1 MNLYELCV
9 KIGADVTDVNKGIDE
24 TEKKT
29 SGLGEKIK
37 NGLAAVGKAAV
48 VGVTAAATA
57 IGTIG
62 TKAIQAYADYEQL
75 VGGVETLFG
84 AGGQSVE
91 EYAASVGKSVD
102 EVKRAYNDLITAQEG
117 VMEDAANAY
126 KTAGMSANEYMET
139 VTSFA
144 AALSANLGGDTM
156 AAAEYARVAVTD
168 MADNANKMG
177 SSMESIQNAYQGF
190 AKQNYSMLDNLKLGY
205 GGTAAEM
212 YRLLSNAKEIDETFD
227 AVFSLDEKGHLEANY
242 SDIVQAIHIVQT
254 EMGITGTTAK
264 EAASTIQGSFGMVKA
279 AWQNLVTGLADPDQN
294 LGTLV
299 GNFTDS
305 IVVAGNNLIPR
316 IQELLPRIV
325 EAITTLM
332 VTVSTQLPGILGSV
346 LPSLIEGAS
355 NLVTGLMSAL
365 PEILTVL
372 GDIAPTAIGI
382 LVPAIVELLPEII
395 QTGIDVVI
403 SLVQGITE
411 TLPELIPAAT
421 EAIIKIAET
430 LTDPGNLGNLVDAA
444 LEIILALADGI
455 IDAVPRLL
463 EVAPKIITNLITA
476 LIENFPK
483 IIESGVKLVMSLVD
497 GLIKSIPQ
505 LTAAVP
511 KLIIGI
517 VQGILDN
524 LPQII
529 MSGPK
534 IIMALI
540 EGLISAIPDLVL
552 AVPTLIKSI
561 VDTFLNYDW
570 GSIGR
575 NIVSGIKNG
584 VLNTWN
590 GLKSGVGT
598 AVNGL
603 VGGVESI
610 LGIAS
615 PSKVFARIGGY
626 MAEGLGQGFDRE
638 MTGVRK
644 DIEDQ
649 MTFGTTSFSVSG
661 AAKSSVGV
669 VNGLLAN
676 NQPGGLTQVNLVVD
690 GQTLARVL
698 FDPLRGEILQRGVS
712 LA

>member
-24 TEKKT
+24 TGKKT
-29 SGLGEKIK
+29 SDLGEKIK
-37 NGLAAVGKAAV
+37 SGLATVGKAAV

-84 AGGQSVE
+84 TSAESAE
-91 EYAASVGKSVD
+91 EYAAQTGEAVD
-102 EVKRAYNDLITAQEG
+102 DVRMKWASLSRAQNIIMYRAQ
-117 VMEDAANAY
+117 NAF
-126 KTAGMSANEYMET
+126 KTAGLSANEYMET

-144 AALSANLGGDTM
+144 AALVSSMGGDTE
-156 AAAEYARVAVTD
+156 AAAQRADLAITD

-205 GGTAAEM
+205 GGTAKEM
-212 YRLLSNAKEIDETFD
+212 YRLLSDAKEIDETFD

-279 AWQNLVTGLADPDQN
+279 AWQNLVTGLADPDQD
-294 LGTLV
+294 LGALV

-305 IVVAGNNLIPR
+305 VVVAGNNLIPR

-325 EAITTLM
+325 EAVSALM
-332 VTVSTQLPGILGSV
+332 GTVSTQLPGILGST

-372 GDIAPTAIGI
+372 GDIAPTAIGV

-463 EVAPKIITNLITA
+463 EVAPKLITNLITA

-529 MSGPK
+529 LAGPQ
-534 IIMALI
+534 IILALI
-540 EGLISAIPDLVL
+540 EGLISAIPDLVQ

-570 GSIGR
+570 GSIGS

-584 VLNTWN
+584 ILNTWN
-590 GLKSGVGT
+590 GLKTGVGK

-603 VGGVESI
+603 VSGVESI
-610 LGIAS
+610 LEISS

-638 MTGVRK
+638 MTGVQK

-649 MTFGTTSFSVSG
+649 MNFGTTSFSVSG

-676 NQPGGLTQVNLVVD
+676 NQPSGLTQVNLVVD

>member
-1 MNLYELCV
+1 MTLFDLVV
-9 KIGADVTDVNKGIDE
+9 KIGADVSDVNRGIED
-24 TEKKT
+24 TGKKT
-29 SGLGEKIK
+29 SALGEKIK
-37 NGLAAVGKAAV
+37 SGLAAAGKAAV

-62 TKAIQAYADYEQL
+62 TKAVQAYADYEQL
-75 VGGVETLFG
+75 VGGVETLFKDS
-84 AGGQSVE
+84 QDKVM
-91 EYAASVGKSVD
+91 EYA
-102 EVKRAYNDLITAQEG
+102 N
-117 VMEDAANAY
+117 NAY
-126 KTAGMSANEYMET
+126 KTAGLSANEYMET
-139 VTSFA
+139 VTSF
-144 AALSANLGGDTM
+144 SASLLQSLDGDTS
-156 AAAEYARVAVTD
+156 AAAEKANLALTD
-168 MADNANKMG
+168 MSDNANKMG
-177 SSMESIQNAYQGF
+177 SDMTLIQNAYQGF
-190 AKQNYSMLDNLKLGY
+190 AKANYTMLDNLKLGY
-205 GGTAAEM
+205 GGTQAEM
-212 YRLLSNAKEIDETFD
+212 QRLLED
-227 AVFSLDEKGHLEANY
+227 AEKISGIKYDISSYA
-242 SDIVQAIHIVQT
+242 DIVDAIHVVQA

-279 AWQNLVTGLADPDQN
+279 AWKNLVTGLADPDQN

-332 VTVSTQLPGILGSV
+332 VTVSTQLPGILGST

-505 LTAAVP
+505 LTASVP

-517 VQGILDN
+517 VQGILNN

-529 MSGPK
+529 LTGPQ
-534 IIMALI
+534 IILALI
-540 EGLISAIPDLVL
+540 EGLISAIPDLVQ

-584 VLNTWN
+584 VSNTWN

-615 PSKVFARIGGY
+615 PSKVFARIGGF

-676 NQPGGLTQVNLVVD
+676 NQPSGLTQVNLVVD

>member
-24 TEKKT
+24 TGKKM

-37 NGLAAVGKAAV
+37 NGLAAAGKAAV

-57 IGTIG
+57 VGALG
-62 TKAIQAYADYEQL
+62 TKAVQAYADYEQL
-75 VGGVETLFG
+75 VGGVETLFKDS
-84 AGGQSVE
+84 QDKVM
-91 EYAASVGKSVD
+91 EYA
-102 EVKRAYNDLITAQEG
+102 N
-117 VMEDAANAY
+117 NAY
-126 KTAGMSANEYMET
+126 KTAGLSANEYMET
-139 VTSFA
+139 VTSF
-144 AALSANLGGDTM
+144 SASLLQSLDGDTS
-156 AAAEYARVAVTD
+156 AAAEKANLALTD
-168 MADNANKMG
+168 MSDNANKMG
-177 SSMESIQNAYQGF
+177 TDMTSIQNAYQGF
-190 AKQNYSMLDNLKLGY
+190 AKANYTMLDNLKLGY
-205 GGTAAEM
+205 GGTQAEM
-212 YRLLSNAKEIDETFD
+212 QRLLED
-227 AVFSLDEKGHLEANY
+227 AEKISGIKYDISSYA
-242 SDIVQAIHIVQT
+242 DIVDAIHVVQT

-264 EAASTIQGSFGMVKA
+264 EAAATIQGSFGMVKA
-279 AWQNLVTGLADPDQN
+279 AWQNLVTGLADPEQD
-294 LGTLV
+294 LGALV

-305 IVVAGNNLIPR
+305 VVIAGNNLIPR

-325 EAITTLM
+325 EAVTSL
-332 VTVSTQLPGILGSV
+332 VGTVSEQLPALLESV
-346 LPSLIEGAS
+346 LPSLIEGATS
-355 NLVTGLMSAL
+355 LIAGLMAAL
-365 PEILTVL
+365 PAVLAVL
-372 GDIAPTAIGI
+372 GDVAPIVIGI
-382 LVPAIVELLPEII
+382 LVPALIDLLPQIV
-395 QTGIDVVI
+395 QTGIDVIV
-403 SLVQGITE
+403 SLVQGISE
-411 TLPELIPAAT
+411 AMPELIPAAT
-421 EAIIKIAET
+421 EAILEIVDT
-430 LTDPGNLGNLVDAA
+430 LTNPDNIGKLVDAA
-444 LEIILALADGI
+444 LKIILTLADGI

-463 EVAPKIITNLITA
+463 EVAPKIIENLVTA

-483 IIESGVKLVMSLVD
+483 IIESGVKLVMSLID

-505 LTAAVP
+505 LTETAP

-524 LPQII
+524 LPEII

-540 EGLISAIPDLVL
+540 EGLISAIPDLVQ

-570 GSIGR
+570 GSIGS

-584 VLNTWN
+584 ILNTWN
-590 GLKSGVGT
+590 GLKTGVGK

-638 MTGVRK
+638 MTGVQK

-649 MTFGTTSFSVSG
+649 MNFGTTSFSVSG

-676 NQPGGLTQVNLVVD
+676 NQPNPLTQVNLVVD

>member
-1 MNLYELCV
+1 MNLFELCV

-24 TEKKT
+24 TGKKT
-29 SGLGEKIK
+29 SDLGEKIK
-37 NGLAAVGKAAV
+37 SGLATVGKAAV

-84 AGGQSVE
+84 TSAGSAE
-91 EYAASVGKSVD
+91 EYAAQTGEAVD
-102 EVKRAYNDLITAQEG
+102 DVRMKWASLSRAQNIIMYRAQ
-117 VMEDAANAY
+117 NAF
-126 KTAGMSANEYMET
+126 KTAGLSANEYMET

-144 AALSANLGGDTM
+144 AALVSSMGGDTE
-156 AAAEYARVAVTD
+156 AAAQRADLAITD

-205 GGTAAEM
+205 GGTAKEM
-212 YRLLSNAKEIDETFD
+212 YRLLSDAKEIDETFD

-279 AWQNLVTGLADPDQN
+279 AWQNLVTGLADPDQD
-294 LGTLV
+294 LGALV

-305 IVVAGNNLIPR
+305 VVVAGNNLIPR

-325 EAITTLM
+325 EAISALM
-332 VTVSTQLPGILGSV
+332 GTVSTQLPAILGST

-463 EVAPKIITNLITA
+463 EVAPKLITNLITA

-517 VQGILDN
+517 VQGLLDN

-529 MSGPK
+529 LAGPQ
-534 IIMALI
+534 IILALI
-540 EGLISAIPDLVL
+540 EGLISAIPDLVQ

-570 GSIGR
+570 GSIGS

-584 VLNTWN
+584 ILNTWN
-590 GLKSGVGT
+590 GLKTGVGK

-603 VGGVESI
+603 VSGVESI
-610 LGIAS
+610 LEISS

-638 MTGVRK
+638 MTGVQK

-649 MTFGTTSFSVSG
+649 MNFGTTSFSVSG

>member
-24 TEKKT
+24 TGKKT
-29 SGLGEKIK
+29 SDLGEKIK

-316 IQELLPRIV
+316 IQELLSRIV
-325 EAITTLM
+325 EAISGLLGTI
-332 VTVSTQLPGILGSV
+332 STQLPGILSSV
-346 LPSLIEGAS
+346 LPSLIEGATS
-355 NLVTGLMSAL
+355 LVTGLMSAL

-403 SLVQGITE
+403 SLVQGISE

-476 LIENFPK
+476 LTENFPK
-483 IIESGVKLVMSLVD
+483 IIESGAKLVTSLVD

-505 LTAAVP
+505 LVAAAP

-517 VQGILDN
+517 VNGIIAN

-529 MSGPK
+529 LAGPQ
-534 IIMALI
+534 IILALI
-540 EGLISAIPDLVL
+540 EGLISAIPDLVQ

-584 VLNTWN
+584 VSNTWN

-638 MTGVRK
+638 MLGVRK

-676 NQPGGLTQVNLVVD
+676 NQPSGLTQVNLVVD

>member
-1 MNLYELCV
+1 MNLFELCV

-24 TEKKT
+24 TGKKT
-29 SGLGEKIK
+29 SDLGEKIK
-37 NGLAAVGKAAV
+37 SGLATVGKAAV

-84 AGGQSVE
+84 TSAGSAE
-91 EYAASVGKSVD
+91 EYAAQTGEAVD
-102 EVKRAYNDLITAQEG
+102 DVRMKWASLSRAQNIIMYRAQ
-117 VMEDAANAY
+117 NAF
-126 KTAGMSANEYMET
+126 KTAGLSANEYMET

-144 AALSANLGGDTM
+144 AALVSSMGGDTE
-156 AAAEYARVAVTD
+156 AAAQRADLAITD

-205 GGTAAEM
+205 GGTAKEM
-212 YRLLSNAKEIDETFD
+212 YRLLSDAKEIDETFD

-279 AWQNLVTGLADPDQN
+279 AWQNLVTGLADPDQD
-294 LGTLV
+294 LGALV

-305 IVVAGNNLIPR
+305 VVVAGNNLIPR

-325 EAITTLM
+325 EAISALM
-332 VTVSTQLPGILGSV
+332 GTVSTQLPAILGST

-395 QTGIDVVI
+395 QTGIDVII

-476 LIENFPK
+476 LTENFPK

-517 VQGILDN
+517 VQGLLDN

-529 MSGPK
+529 LAGPQ
-534 IIMALI
+534 IILALI
-540 EGLISAIPDLVL
+540 EGLISAIPDLVQ

-570 GSIGR
+570 GSIGS

-584 VLNTWN
+584 ILNTWN
-590 GLKSGVGT
+590 GLKTGVGK

-603 VGGVESI
+603 VSGVESI
-610 LGIAS
+610 LEISS

-638 MTGVRK
+638 MTGVQK

-649 MTFGTTSFSVSG
+649 MNFGTTSFSVSG

>member
-24 TEKKT
+24 TGKKM

-37 NGLAAVGKAAV
+37 NGLAAAGKAAV

-57 IGTIG
+57 VGALG
-62 TKAIQAYADYEQL
+62 TKAVQAYADYEQL

-156 AAAEYARVAVTD
+156 AAAEYVRVAVTD

-212 YRLLSNAKEIDETFD
+212 YRLLSDAKEIDETFD

-279 AWQNLVTGLADPDQN
+279 ALQNLVTGLADPNQD

-305 IVVAGNNLIPR
+305 VVVAGNNLIPR

-325 EAITTLM
+325 EA
-332 VTVSTQLPGILGSV
+332 VTSLVGTASEKLPALLESV
-346 LPSLIEGAS
+346 LPSLIEGATS
-355 NLVTGLMSAL
+355 LIAGLMAAL
-365 PEILTVL
+365 PAVLAVL
-372 GDIAPTAIGI
+372 GDVAPTVIGI
-382 LVPAIVELLPEII
+382 LVPALIDLLPQIV
-395 QTGIDVVI
+395 QTGIDVIV
-403 SLVQGITE
+403 SLVQGISE
-411 TLPELIPAAT
+411 AMPELIPAAT
-421 EAIIKIAET
+421 EAILEIADT
-430 LTDPGNLGNLVDAA
+430 LTNPDNIGKLVDAA
-444 LEIILALADGI
+444 LKIILTLADGI

-463 EVAPKIITNLITA
+463 EVAPKIIENLVTA
-476 LIENFPK
+476 LITNFPK
-483 IIESGVKLVMSLVD
+483 IIESGAKLVKSLID

-505 LTAAVP
+505 LTAAAP

-517 VQGILDN
+517 VNGIIAN

-529 MSGPK
+529 LAGPQ
-534 IIMALI
+534 IILALI
-540 EGLISAIPDLVL
+540 EGLISAIPDLVQ

-584 VLNTWN
+584 VSNTWN

-676 NQPGGLTQVNLVVD
+676 NQPSGLTQVNLVVD